1 MKKLLVLIITLISPL
16 LLTSLTNDVSGMDT
30 DQYDVN
36 KLIITASTSQ
46 DHLKI
51 ADYYDKE
58 AQKDEEKA
66 RFYGSIANSYANRDK
81 PLLGL
86 AKYYTDLSNKY
97 TEMAQ
102 GYKNLA
108 TEHRNMAEEVQNN

>member
-1 MKKLLVLIITLISPL
+1 MKGKLSLIIALITLMLFFSHMRE
-16 LLTSLTNDVSGMDT
+16 VFGMD
-30 DQYDVN
+30 YEHYEIN